1 MSLQGEDEDLFTEDE
16 NYFKKRQYDDYGHM
30 RFGKRNQQPVK
41 DFDDY
46 GHMRF
51 GK

>member
-1 MSLQGEDEDLFTEDE
+1 MSGDEDDLYTEDE

-30 RFGKRNQQPVK
+30 RFGKRTQPVK